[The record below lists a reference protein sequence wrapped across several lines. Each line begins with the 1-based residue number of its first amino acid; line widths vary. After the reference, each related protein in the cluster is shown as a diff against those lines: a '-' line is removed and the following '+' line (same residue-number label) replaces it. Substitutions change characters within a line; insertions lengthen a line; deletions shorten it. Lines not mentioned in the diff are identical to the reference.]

1 MSINTKFYLD
11 IFVDDVN
18 NKNILISI
26 DMINNVQNYF
36 NITNLTEKEDNIL
49 IFIKN
54 ESNAYSIIKELNI
67 FLNSLS
73 YYDKDTTS
81 SITEEIYVFPDP
93 NSNGTFNSNTN
104 VKLKGVNKDDIVNY
118 ISDTNNIEL
127 LVNEIDNNKL
137 LTSEYKSIIQ
147 SSIDKILLEKKYK
160 IKVSDTDSYIYNF
173 DDISSIIPYF
183 SLNEG
188 LIESDKQFF
197 TFLNHILYIGVN
209 HILNNNESQL
219 LMSKYS
225 LDNQIYM
232 ESINYALNS
241 EITYTDQYYFTLV
254 SYINEL
260 FQYAVPFLIDYKNKI
275 LMNGYPTYWITYATI
290 IRLFED
296 KKSLLQKIAIYDQNN
311 LFYQADTLASS
322 KLF

>member
-1 MSINTKFYLD
+1 MSTNTKFYLD
-11 IFVDDVN
+11 TFVDDVN

-36 NITNLTEKEDNIL
+36 NITNLTEKVDDIL
-49 IFIKN
+49 IYIKS
-54 ESNAYSIIKELNI
+54 ESNAYSILKELNI
-67 FLNSLS
+67 FLNSLD

-81 SITEEIYVFPDP
+81 SISGEIYIYPDP
-93 NSNGTFNSNTN
+93 NQNGTFDSATN
-104 VKLKGVNKDDIVNY
+104 KIKGVNKDDVINF
-118 ISDTNNIEL
+118 INDTNNIEL
-127 LVNEIDNNKL
+127 LVNEIQSNKL

-147 SSIDKILLEKKYK
+147 SSIDKILLEKKNG
-160 IKVSDTDSYIYNF
+160 IKVSNSDSDIYDF
-173 DDISSIIPYF
+173 DNITSIIPYF
-183 SLNEG
+183 SLNEA
-188 LIESDKQFF
+188 LEPSDKEFF

-225 LDNQIYM
+225 LDNQIYI

-241 EITYTDQYYFTLV
+241 SLTYSDESHFTLV

-290 IRLFED
+290 IRLFLD
-296 KKSLLQKIAIYDQNN
+296 KKTLLQKIGIYDQNV
-311 LFYQADTLASS
+311 LFYKSNSLTNS
-322 KLF
+322 KLFQ